1 MFKTVD
7 NHKVLLFLKIS
18 LSVPVKLFWIP
29 FECETRNRSKQSQ
42 NQLMGN
48 DHFSNVIIDK
58 SL

>member
-29 FECETRNRSKQSQ
+29 FEFETRNRSKQSQ